1 MLALLYNS
9 VTLSMLISV
18 CLFKIEWLEM
28 RVNIGWVFFGLSGLL
43 FLLQLVIHPL
53 RKFCATFTASAL
65 SLSVS
70 CSGIFLLLDS
80 ESVKII
86 PASIIREG
94 LMINRVPFAA
104 INTAMI
110 ALAVIGLILI
120 YVTRDRK

>member
-1 MLALLYNS
+1 MIAILYNS

-18 CLFKIEWLEM
+18 CLFLNEWLEM
-28 RVNIGWVFFGLSGLL
+28 RVNIGWVFFALSGLL
-43 FLLQLVIHPL
+43 FLLQTVIKPL
-53 RKFCATFTASAL
+53 GKFCATFKASAL
-65 SLSVS
+65 SLVIS

-94 LMINRVPFAA
+94 LMINRVPFAT

-110 ALAVIGLILI
+110 AIAVIGLILI
-120 YVTRDRK
+120 YVARERK

>member
-1 MLALLYNS
+1 MLSFLYNS
-9 VTLSMLISV
+9 ATLSMLISV

-65 SLSVS
+65 SLVIS
-70 CSGIFLLLDS
+70 CSGILLLLDS

-94 LMINRVPFAA
+94 LMINRVPFAT
-104 INTAMI
+104 INAAMI
-110 ALAVIGLILI
+110 AFAVIGLILI
-120 YVTRDRK
+120 YVTRKRK

>member
-1 MLALLYNS
+1 MIAILYNS

-18 CLFKIEWLEM
+18 CLFLNEWLEM

-43 FLLQLVIHPL
+43 FLLQTVINPL
-53 RKFCATFTASAL
+53 GKFCATFKASAL
-65 SLSVS
+65 SLVIS

-80 ESVKII
+80 DSVKII

-104 INTAMI
+104 INAAMI
-110 ALAVIGLILI
+110 AFAVIGLLLILL
-120 YVTRDRK
+120 RRENK